1 MTGNHRQNNKGIT
14 LIESLV
20 AVVIVAIGF
29 LSVYQLTSYAVNSV
43 SASLDRTKLNFLS
56 EMMIEDIMSDPKNAQ
71 LYQYKATCSYTSF
84 GNTTQVSDQKRN
96 DWNNRF
102 EDVLNKY
109 ACRANDTKET
119 VITDT
124 GQYVARINIKNKDGR
139 QRKYLGLVIKK

>member
-1 MTGNHRQNNKGIT
+1 MAGSYRQNNKGIT

-56 EMMIEDIMSDPKNAQ
+56 EMMMEDIMADPKNAQ
-71 LYQYKATCSYTSF
+71 LYQYKTTCSYTSF

-102 EDVLNKY
+102 RDVLNVK